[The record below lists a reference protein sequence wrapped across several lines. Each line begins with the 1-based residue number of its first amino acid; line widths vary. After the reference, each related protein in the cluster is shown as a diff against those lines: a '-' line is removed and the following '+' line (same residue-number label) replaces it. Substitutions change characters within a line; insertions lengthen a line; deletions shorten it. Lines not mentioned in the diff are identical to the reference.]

1 MIRILHSVS
10 NMDRAGIE
18 TMLMNY
24 YRHIDREKIQFDFL
38 CNKKKPG
45 AYDNEIIKMG
55 GRIFHSPGLNP
66 AKYFKYMDF
75 MKKLFEKY
83 PEYKIVHAHN
93 GAFGVYA
100 LHGAKLA
107 GVPIRIFHA
116 HSAGIGPDW
125 KLPLKLICKSRLDAN
140 MNRCWSCGI
149 ESARFFFGNKTVDDN
164 DFLLVHNAI
173 EVDRFVFNE
182 KIRNNIRNRYSLG
195 DKLVIG
201 HVGRF
206 MYEKNHKKLLEIFRE
221 VHNLKPSARLVL
233 LGDGGL
239 EEKIKQYAIQLGIDK
254 FVIFMGNVPNVN
266 EWYQAFDVF
275 VMPSFREGLPVVG
288 VEAQAADLPCVFS
301 SAITDEIAITE
312 NADFVGL
319 EKENSVWANIILEK
333 AKKVSRVDR
342 TVDIRKAGYDITL
355 EAKKMQDKYLEL
367 LKEL

>member
-45 AYDNEIIKMG
+45 AYDDEIIKMG

-66 AKYFKYMDF
+66 IKYFEYMKF
-75 MKKLFEKY
+75 IKKLISEY

-93 GAFGVYA
+93 GAFGVYS

-116 HSAGIGPDW
+116 HGASITKDW
-125 KLPLKLICKSRLDAN
+125 KLPLKLICKSRLNSN
-140 MNRCWSCGI
+140 MNQHWSCGI
-149 ESARFFFGNKTVDDN
+149 ESAKCYFGEKTVRNN
-164 DFLLVHNAI
+164 DYLLIHNAI
-173 EVDRFVFNE
+173 ELDRFVFNMKVRADMRSKHKLE
-182 KIRNNIRNRYSLG
+182 DKI
-195 DKLVIG
+195 VIG

-206 MYEKNHKKLLEIFRE
+206 MVQKNHKKLLEVFGEIHRLE
-221 VHNLKPSARLVL
+221 QYAVLVL
-233 LGDGGL
+233 LGDGEL
-239 EEKIKQYAIQLGIDK
+239 EDEIKNYADKLGIRNY
-254 FVIFMGNVPNVN
+254 VMFMGNVSNVN

-275 VMPSFREGLPVVG
+275 VLPSIWEGLPVVG
-288 VEAQAADLPCVFS
+288 IEAQTADLPCVFS
-301 SAITDEIAITE
+301 SGITRETAITE
-312 NADFVGL
+312 NASFVAL
-319 EKENSVWANIILEK
+319 DEENHVWADIILDK
-333 AKKVSRVDR
+333 AKKASRVDR
-342 TVDIRKAGYDITL
+342 TADIRKAGYDIEL